1 MKHLLAAHVTAPM
14 AFKMAKSDKIYA
26 LSRTKKV
33 KIPPKWSEDF
43 DEDYD
48 KYVDKGAYY
57 NISKKQK
64 KLSGK
69 FRETLQKIC
78 FAFLLLNTN

>member
-1 MKHLLAAHVTAPM
+1 M

-57 NISKKQK
+57 NISKKRK
-64 KLSGK
+64 NLSGK